1 MFPSLDPKKLQGMMK
16 QLGMSQEEIHAEEVI
31 IKTKDKDIII
41 KEPHVIKLKVQGQE
55 TFQLSGRI
63 EEREKEET
71 SEEDIKTVM
80 EKAGVNKE
88 KAKKALKNAKGDLA
102 EAIIS
107 LQ

>member
-16 QLGMSQEEIHAEEVI
+16 QLGMSQEEIPAEEVI

>member
-1 MFPSLDPKKLQGMMK
+1 MMK
-16 QLGMSQEEIHAEEVI
+16 QLGMSQEEIPAEEVI
-31 IKTKDKDIII
+31 IKTKEKDIII
-41 KEPHVIKLKVQGQE
+41 KEPHVTKIKMQGQE
-55 TFQLSGRI
+55 NFQISGII

-80 EKAGVNKE
+80 EKAGVSKE
-88 KAKKALKNAKGDLA
+88 KAKKALKTAKGDLA